1 MESYRKL
8 PAYVLLGDPGAGK
21 TAAFEREAEE
31 SGGKYIKARVFAAF
45 EPTVEDKERTLFID
59 ALDEMRAG
67 QGDGWTAIAQV
78 SNRLEELGCPIF
90 RLSCREADW
99 RAESD
104 NETLKRISS
113 NVVALHLDPLS
124 DSDVIDILHHKD
136 SVPDPDKF
144 VRKAGEHRLGELL
157 HNPQTLNLLVEA
169 VGGNAWPQS
178 RKEIYEM
185 ACHQLVREESRAHR
199 DAKREKHHSPESVL
213 DAAGYLCAIHLL
225 SGIAGF
231 ALDEDASDD
240 QHYYW
245 NELTAQNL
253 PLLLALKTNLFQ
265 KDGEEQRIP
274 VHRSVAEYL
283 GARHLAARIENGGL
297 PQMRWRGLKSG

>member
-45 EPTVEDKERTLFID
+45 EPTAEDKGKTLFID

-67 QGDGWTAIAQV
+67 EGDGWTSLAQV
-78 SNRLEELGCPIF
+78 GKRLEELGCPRF

-99 RAESD
+99 LGESD
-104 NETLKRISS
+104 SAALKRVSP
-113 NVVALHLDPLS
+113 NGDVVALHLDPLS
-124 DSDVIDILHHKD
+124 NSDVIEILHHKNR
-136 SVPDPDKF
+136 VPDPDEF
-144 VRKAGEHRLGELL
+144 VRNAGEHRLGELL

-169 VGGNAWPQS
+169 VGGNEWPKS

-199 DAKREKHHSPESVL
+199 DAKREKHHSPETLL

-245 NELTAQNL
+245 NELTAH
-253 PLLLALKTNLFQ
+253 K
-265 KDGEEQRIP
+265 
-274 VHRSVAEYL
+274 
-283 GARHLAARIENGGL
+283 
-297 PQMRWRGLKSG
+297 